1 MRGSKVNQ
9 TQILAAL
16 PGSTNRSKLNTL
28 VERSKEFTA
37 FYKTLMFKLQQSGG
51 PSEGL
56 DNGGRSSA
64 GSRSQDIRKT
74 QEAGEKIDATAKEII
89 TLLEDMQIRCLD

>member
-9 TQILAAL
+9 THILAAL
-16 PGSTNRSKLNTL
+16 PGPTNRSKLNTM
-28 VERSKEFTA
+28 VERSREFTA

-51 PSEGL
+51 PPEGL
-56 DNGGRSSA
+56 DNGGRSSTV
-64 GSRSQDIRKT
+64 GRSQDIRKT
-74 QEAGEKIDATAKEII
+74 QEAGEKIDATAREII